1 MMDIKNSFKV
11 LILLLSL
18 QFPQLFVCAVLKKSI
33 RNSDLIHY
41 DYTKQQLDPSPRIIG
56 GSEAIARQYPWE
68 VQLRDKRTGWLI
80 CGGSLVSDTSILT
93 AGHCVY
99 GKDVEDVMVTLL
111 KKDHDIE
118 DYHMYPDYRNYED
131 WKNTSDLAILRLK
144 STLDLALSDMIPIGL
159 PYQTIAKMNLAG
171 ENVQL
176 AGWGKTTTGSKAQPS
191 KKLMMVN
198 LEIISNQ
205 DCKNEWPYLKE

>member
-1 MMDIKNSFKV
+1 MLRSTFSLKTVVEELALCTCTMMDIKNSFKV

-41 DYTKQQLDPSPRIIG
+41 DYTKIPLDPSPRIIG

-93 AGHCVY
+93 AGHCVH
-99 GKDVEDVMVTLL
+99 GKD
-111 KKDHDIE
+111 
-118 DYHMYPDYRNYED
+118 
-131 WKNTSDLAILRLK
+131 
-144 STLDLALSDMIPIGL
+144 
-159 PYQTIAKMNLAG
+159 
-171 ENVQL
+171 
-176 AGWGKTTTGSKAQPS
+176 
-191 KKLMMVN
+191 
-198 LEIISNQ
+198 
-205 DCKNEWPYLKE
+205 EWPYLKE